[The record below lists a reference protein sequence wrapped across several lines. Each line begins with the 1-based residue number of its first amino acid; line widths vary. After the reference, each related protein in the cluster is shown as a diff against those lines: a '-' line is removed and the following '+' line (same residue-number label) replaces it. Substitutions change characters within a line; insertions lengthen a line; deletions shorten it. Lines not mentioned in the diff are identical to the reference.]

1 MKNNERKKISSP
13 LGVAGAVFGLIIGL
27 AMELISAAGPF
38 VESKAAWA
46 HGTGYRQSDKKPI
59 SLEFSYSTGE
69 AMSYREAKVFSPRDE
84 KFAFQ
89 SGRTDEDGRFAFT
102 PNAAGQWRV
111 VVKDEEGHL
120 AEAKIQV
127 AREFLDD
134 SEKAAEKVAAGSA
147 TANTTIIEKTAIPGG
162 MDLVLRS
169 VLGVSL
175 LFNIAAFTSLARRRK
190 GGGS

>member
-1 MKNNERKKISSP
+1 MSRRLKSAAI
-13 LGVAGAVFGLIIGL
+13 VAGLIL
-27 AMELISAAGPF
+27 AIGPF
-38 VESKAAWA
+38 VVPQTASA

-69 AMSYREAKVFSPRDE
+69 TMSYLEAKVFSPKDE

-120 AEAKIQV
+120 AEAKIDV
-127 AREFLDD
+127 AQGFLDASD
-134 SEKAAEKVAAGSA
+134 KEGSKGEGKVDA
-147 TANTTIIEKTAIPGG
+147 IVEKTAMPGG
-162 MDLVLRS
+162 MDLAVRS
-169 VLGVSL
+169 ALGVSL
-175 LFNIAAFTSLARRRK
+175 LFNVAALTSLARRRK
-190 GGGS
+190 PAGEAS

>member
-1 MKNNERKKISSP
+1 M
-13 LGVAGAVFGLIIGL
+13 LGRLKRAAIAAGLILVI
-27 AMELISAAGPF
+27 GPF
-38 VESKAAWA
+38 VVPDAALA
-46 HGTGYRQSDKKPI
+46 HGTGYRRSDRKPI

-69 AMSYREAKVFSPRDE
+69 TMSYLEAKVFSPKDE

-120 AEAKIQV
+120 AEAKIDVTQ
-127 AREFLDD
+127 EFLDL
-134 SEKAAEKVAAGSA
+134 SGEVASDDAIVG
-147 TANTTIIEKTAIPGG
+147 KTAIPGG

-169 VLGVSL
+169 ALGVSL
-175 LFNIAAFTSLARRRK
+175 LFNIAAFTSLARRK
-190 GGGS
+190 KSAGEAS